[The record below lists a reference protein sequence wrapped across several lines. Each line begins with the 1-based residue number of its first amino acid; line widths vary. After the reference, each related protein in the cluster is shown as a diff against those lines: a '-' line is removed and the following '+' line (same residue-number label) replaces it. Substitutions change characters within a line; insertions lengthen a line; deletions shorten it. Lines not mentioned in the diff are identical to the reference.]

1 MFTMA
6 QWLNWRWLFSRRRE
20 RIEISVETKE
30 SWEVHWFKKSR
41 AELCPLCEAETIFIP
56 FDLGAQI
63 IQTEVE
69 EIENL
74 VRNGKVHFRQTA
86 EMEKLICLSSLKKS
100 MEKNSTQNFLK
111 EKGENL

>member
-6 QWLNWRWLFSRRRE
+6 QWLSWRWLFSRRKE

-56 FDLGAQI
+56 LDLGAQI
-63 IQTEVE
+63 IQASVE

-74 VRNGKVHFRQTA
+74 VKNGNVHFRQTA
-86 EMEKLICLSSLKKS
+86 EMERLVCLSSLKKE
-100 MEKNSTQNFLK
+100 MKNKFC
-111 EKGENL
+111 

>member
-1 MFTMA
+1 MA
-6 QWLNWRWLFSRRRE
+6 QWFNWRGLFSRRRE
-20 RIEISVETKE
+20 RIEISVETRE

-41 AELCPLCEAETIFIP
+41 AEHCPLCEAETIFIP

-63 IQTEVE
+63 IQVDMEA
-69 EIENL
+69 IENL
-74 VRNGKVHFRQTA
+74 VKSGKVHFRQTP

-100 MEKNSTQNFLK
+100 MEKGSTQKLLK